1 MKFLRLP
8 TKRIQIDQKGV
19 PQLLTENWKAT
30 RPLIK
35 QQAIQ
40 ARQAI
45 QKETDKMIQGKL
57 GSRNIITTFIAYIT

>member
-8 TKRIQIDQKGV
+8 TKKIQIDQKGV
-19 PQLLTENWKAT
+19 PQLLTANWKAT

-40 ARQAI
+40 ARQKQAI
-45 QKETDKMIQGKL
+45 NNQAITIQMRLLK
-57 GSRNIITTFIAYIT
+57 

>member
-45 QKETDKMIQGKL
+45 QKQAINNQAITIQMRLLK
-57 GSRNIITTFIAYIT
+57 